1 MRIVVLVKI
10 VPKQTTLPMSSDYTV
25 DRNVATSSINPNDY
39 HAIEEALRIKEKNGG
54 EVIVLSL
61 GNISCKTVLKDVYAL
76 GVDRII
82 LLSDSIF
89 KGSDTFVT
97 SNILAEAI
105 NKIGNV
111 DMVVAGKKSSDGST
125 SQVPNEVAALLGWNS
140 ANNIIACETFQ
151 NKVQYVERY
160 EKYDIK
166 RQYDLPII
174 LSVSSEI
181 NVPRLPSIEGLLKAT
196 KKEVLIW
203 DNCDLEISKEY
214 CGINGSK
221 TQVAGVEN
229 VTYSLQREMKVITE
243 KKQIVESYR
252 ELRKSNVDR
261 GVNCENK
268 IEVINDLLDKKIL
281 VFCEVNDGK
290 ISNESLYVVKKAA
303 LVAKKNDSSVVTI
316 SSKLENKKE
325 QLKELSK
332 CGVKINYEI
341 EIDNIYLCDKGEICR
356 DISQIAAGVEPEL
369 ILFASTQLGM
379 NIAPYFA
386 AMNQSGLTAEC
397 IDVDYVDDK
406 YLQKRPAFG
415 GRLIANIFTK
425 NSKYSVAT
433 IKPYVEQMD
442 TTYIGEIENKVI
454 CSNVSKKQGEIINNN
469 QKYEIDQSIVIGCGN
484 GIHRQEIL
492 KLVKEICMKK
502 QYGFCATR
510 ELVDK
515 GWVDTNR
522 QVGLTGQVI
531 SPDIYIA
538 IGISGAY
545 EHIVGIEQSNVII
558 SVNTNATEPISKVS
572 DVIYEID
579 SEEFINI
586 LAMEEMI

>member
-39 HAIEEALRIKEKNGG
+39 HAIEEALRIKEKSGG

-61 GNISCKTVLKDVYAL
+61 GNRNCESVLKDIYAL

-82 LLSDSIF
+82 LLSDSVF
-89 KGSDTFVT
+89 KGSDTYVT
-97 SNILAEAI
+97 ARILVEAI
-105 NKIGNV
+105 NKISNI
-111 DMVVAGKKSSDGST
+111 DLVVTGKKSADGST

-140 ANNIIACETFQ
+140 VNNIIECDILQ
-151 NKVQYVERY
+151 NKIQCVERY
-160 EKYDIK
+160 EKFDIK
-166 RQYDLPII
+166 RQYDLPIV
-174 LSVSSEI
+174 LSVSIEI
-181 NVPRLPSIEGLLKAT
+181 NVPRLPSIEGLLSAT
-196 KKEVLIW
+196 KREVLIW
-203 DNCDLEISKEY
+203 DNCDLKICKDY

-221 TQVAGVEN
+221 THVAGVEN
-229 VTYSLQREMKVITE
+229 VTYSLQRKMKVITE
-243 KKQIVESYR
+243 RKQIVELFSK
-252 ELRKSNVDR
+252 LRGIHFDE
-261 GVNCENK
+261 GMECENK
-268 IEVINDLLDKKIL
+268 IEIINDLANKKIL
-281 VFCEVNDGK
+281 VFCEVNNGK
-290 ISNESLYVVKKAA
+290 ICNESLYAVKKAA
-303 LVAKKNDSSVVTI
+303 LIAKKSDSSVITI
-316 SSKLENKKE
+316 STKLGNKKA

-332 CGVKINYEI
+332 CGANINYEL
-341 EIDNIYLCDKGEICR
+341 ELDNIYLCDKREICR
-356 DISQIAAGVEPEL
+356 DISKIASFVEPEL

-379 NIAPYFA
+379 NLAPYFA

-397 IDVDYVDDK
+397 TDIAYVDDK

-425 NSKYSVAT
+425 NSKYSIAT
-433 IKPYVEQMD
+433 IKPYVENLV
-442 TTYIGEIENKVI
+442 TTYIGKIENKMV
-454 CSNVSKKQGEIINNN
+454 CSNVSQEQGAIINMN
-469 QKYEIDQSIVIGCGN
+469 QEYEINQRIVIGCGN
-484 GIHRQEIL
+484 GIHKQSGIE
-492 KLVKEICMKK
+492 LVKELCMEKN
-502 QYGFCATR
+502 YGLCSTR

-515 GWVDTNR
+515 GWIDVNR

-545 EHIVGIEQSNVII
+545 EHIVGIEKSNVII
-558 SVNTNATEPISKVS
+558 SVNTDITEPISKVS
-572 DVIYEID
+572 DVICKID